1 MQIKKLQ
8 NNLFEIKSKEAAAI
22 LNDGV
27 KIGEIEIHHPGEYE
41 IEGIFVDGIAS
52 GEETVFSLCAEGL
65 NVCFLGKLTKP
76 LTKEA
81 TELLESVDIL
91 FLPAGAEGT
100 VDIKQAKNILQGID
114 PRIVIPIYMKDEGEF
129 LKLEGE
135 ATPRR
140 EKVLKIQTGQLP
152 SEEEREI
159 VILE

>member
-8 NNLFEIKSKEAAAI
+8 NNQYELKIKEATAI

-27 KIGEIEIHHPGEYE
+27 KVGEIEVHSPGEYE

-52 GEETVFSLCAEGL
+52 GEETVFSICAEGL

-76 LTKEA
+76 LNKEA

-100 VDIKQAKNILQGID
+100 IDIKQSKNILQGID
-114 PRIVIPIYMKDEGEF
+114 PRIVIPIYMNDESEF

-140 EKVLKIQTGQLP
+140 EKVLKVQQGQLP